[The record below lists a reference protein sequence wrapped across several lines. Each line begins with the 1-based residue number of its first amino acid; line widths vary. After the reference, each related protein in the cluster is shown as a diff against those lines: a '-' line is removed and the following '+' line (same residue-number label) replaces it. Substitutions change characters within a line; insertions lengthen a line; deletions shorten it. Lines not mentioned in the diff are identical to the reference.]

1 MVRSVRGMASGWRGG
16 ERTARVPAPAMPKAS
31 KEKRYLDPIRCY
43 LPGTI
48 LLMLIQCERGSAAAR
63 YGYERVLM
71 LSPIRRSPTKIA
83 SPTSLSSAQ
92 EQEHKI
98 VACDSSS
105 KVVDYEFGG
114 PWGVSALMIG
124 FPLLMSYLYICL
136 AANHG
141 HLENPLRWDFWMGG
155 IPTIIP
161 TQRATAIYVLFNIF
175 QYVTAATMPGIKVM
189 GIPVPSLGGKQ
200 LEYLC
205 NGVATW
211 YLDLVVAACLHISG
225 WFPITNIV
233 DEIGPITTVAMIWGV
248 IVTIITYVVALT
260 LDQTHRMTGSIP
272 YDMFMGVILNPRLG
286 NVDLKMW
293 SEIRIPWKI
302 LFFISVSAAVKDHE
316 INIERDL
323 LAGITPEVWSF
334 AGGLIQM
341 YKIQTSS
348 TLLFML
354 LAHFLYA
361 NACMKGEVSGTIMSV
376 TDNW

>member
-1 MVRSVRGMASGWRGG
+1 
-16 ERTARVPAPAMPKAS
+16 
-31 KEKRYLDPIRCY
+31 
-43 LPGTI
+43 
-48 LLMLIQCERGSAAAR
+48 MLIQCERGGASAH
-63 YGYERVLM
+63 YYYETVLR

-83 SPTSLSSAQ
+83 STTSLSSAQ

-98 VACDSSS
+98 MSSDAS

-136 AANHG
+136 ATNHG
-141 HLENPLRWDFWMGG
+141 HLENPLRWDFWMDG
-155 IPTIIP
+155 IPSIIP

-175 QYVTAATMPGIKVM
+175 QYVTAATMPGIKVLGM
-189 GIPVPSLGGKQ
+189 PVPSLGGKQ

-211 YLDLVVAACLHISG
+211 YLDLVIAVILHVSG
-225 WFPITNIV
+225 WFPITTIV

-248 IVTIITYVVALT
+248 VVTIITYVVALT

-302 LFFISVSAAVKDHE
+302 LFFISLSAAVKDHE
-316 INIERDL
+316 INIERDM

-348 TLLFML
+348 PLLFML

-361 NACMKGEVSGTIMSV
+361 NACMKGEVSSTIISVSNYTQSAITHVISLTLLLRSVFQQRGTYS
-376 TDNW
+376 TSSGATCW

>member
-1 MVRSVRGMASGWRGG
+1 
-16 ERTARVPAPAMPKAS
+16 
-31 KEKRYLDPIRCY
+31 
-43 LPGTI
+43 
-48 LLMLIQCERGSAAAR
+48 MLIQCERGSAAAR

-98 VACDSSS
+98 VACDCSS

-161 TQRATAIYVLFNIF
+161 TQRATAMYVLFNIF
-175 QYVTAATMPGIKVM
+175 QYVTAATMPGTKVM

-302 LFFISVSAAVKDHE
+302 LFFISLSAAVKDHE

-361 NACMKGEVSGTIMSV
+361 NACMKGEVSDTIMSV